1 MFDLSEKVAIVT
13 GSSRGIG
20 RGIAQQ
26 LAKQGA
32 RVVITSRKLEP
43 CEAVVEEIKQAGG
56 QAMAVASNVG
66 HKEDVTKLVEKTV
79 EAYGR
84 LDIVVCNAAA
94 NPAFGPMQVLED
106 AAFDKI
112 MRVNLQSNIWLCNL
126 AGPHMAKVGGGSMI
140 LISSITALDGSR
152 VIGAYA
158 LSKAAQ
164 LQLARNLAVEW
175 GHKNIRAN
183 CIAPGLIQTDFAKA
197 LWENDE
203 IRKQI
208 ESRTPLGRI
217 GEPDDIAGVAGF
229 LASDASRYVTGQVIV
244 ADGGAVVG
252 GEM

>member
-1 MFDLSEKVAIVT
+1 
-13 GSSRGIG
+13 
-20 RGIAQQ
+20 
-26 LAKQGA
+26 
-32 RVVITSRKLEP
+32 
-43 CEAVVEEIKQAGG
+43 
-56 QAMAVASNVG
+56 
-66 HKEDVTKLVEKTV
+66 
-79 EAYGR
+79 
-84 LDIVVCNAAA
+84 
-94 NPAFGPMQVLED
+94 
-106 AAFDKI
+106 
-112 MRVNLQSNIWLCNL
+112 
-126 AGPHMAKVGGGSMI
+126 
-140 LISSITALDGSR
+140 

-175 GHKNIRAN
+175 GHQNVRAN
-183 CIAPGLIQTDFAKA
+183 CIAPGLIQTDFARA

-229 LASDASRYVTGQVIV
+229 LASDAARYVTGQVIV

>member
-1 MFDLSEKVAIVT
+1 MFDLSEKVAIIT

-20 RGIAQQ
+20 LGIAKQ
-26 LAKQGA
+26 LSQQGA
-32 RVVITSRKLEP
+32 KVIITSRNLEP
-43 CEAVVEEIKQAGG
+43 CEEAAKTIRDAGG
-56 QAMAVASNVG
+56 EALAIASNVG
-66 HKEDVTKLVEKTV
+66 RKEEVQNLVDKTL

-94 NPAFGPMQVLED
+94 NPAFGPMQALED

-175 GHKNIRAN
+175 GHQNIRAN
-183 CIAPGLIQTDFAKA
+183 CIAPGLIQTDFARA
-197 LWENDE
+197 LWENDD

-229 LASDASRYVTGQVIV
+229 LASDAARYVTGQLIV

>member
-32 RVVITSRKLEP
+32 RVVISSRKLEP

-56 QAMAVASNVG
+56 EAMAVASNVG
-66 HKEDVTKLVEKTV
+66 HKEDITKLVEQTV

-217 GEPDDIAGVAGF
+217 GEPNDIAGVAGF
-229 LASDASRYVTGQVIV
+229 LAADASRYVTGQVIV